1 MSLAHMVVENQQ
13 LDLQNVVESR
23 FEPMEESDVIHKLKD
38 GSYVYEE
45 NLLDWDDVTGKTKMF
60 KMFYLSNLAN
70 FSSFQTTAQKWSDND
85 YDEET
90 ELYYDELAEMEDWK

>member
-60 KMFYLSNLAN
+60 KMFYLSNSTN
-70 FSSFQTTAQKWSDND
+70 FFLFKNPMEYEDG
-85 YDEET
+85 YEES
-90 ELYYDELAEMEDWK
+90 YYFECGGVA

>member
-1 MSLAHMVVENQQ
+1 MSYAHIMVENQELLVDLIKETRVEPTEE
-13 LDLQNVVESR
+13 LDR
-23 FEPMEESDVIHKLKD
+23 IHLLTD

-45 NLLDWDDVTGKTKMF
+45 NQLDWDDDTGKTKMF
-60 KMFYLSNLAN
+60 QTLYLSNLAN
-70 FSSFQTTAQKWSDND
+70 FSSFQATPKWSDDD

>member
-23 FEPMEESDVIHKLKD
+23 FEPTEELDRIHLLID

-45 NLLDWDDVTGKTKMF
+45 NQLDWDDVTGTKMF

-70 FSSFQTTAQKWSDND
+70 FSSFQTTAQKWSDDD